1 MNGHQIVTFH
11 QHVPTPLADSDH
23 EELDLEIG
31 RRLPLAEDLKNSL
44 LGVLVLDGRTLWPF
58 ESTDHVLH
66 WHPSRL
72 SALPERRC
80 AAAAVGTN
88 TPSLVRK
95 LAIYELLINSFD
107 SAALKRAESRR
118 DLTRA
123 RLRDEIGAGVTD
135 VYTSRQHDDR
145 LTAST
150 VL

>member
-1 MNGHQIVTFH
+1 VNGHQIVTFH

-58 ESTDHVLH
+58 EST
-66 WHPSRL
+66 
-72 SALPERRC
+72 ERRC

-88 TPSLVRK
+88 TPSLLRK
-95 LAIYELLINSFD
+95 PAIYELLINTFD
-107 SAALKRAESRR
+107 SAAQKRAESRR